1 MKFWKYGLIGLLAL
15 LLVGCGQQ
23 LSTTKATYGRN
34 GLVATIKGSASG
46 VDRVKYTSQAGNG
59 SVPVKSGTFVV
70 NVPVTDTTQQIKLT
84 AGSLKREVNVKAGT
98 SLGQYTAI
106 ATKFNQMLAVS
117 SLSKADQAKLKQGQ
131 AAAAELQKS
140 AATMTP
146 AEKLTAAQQAQ
157 TLKTLMAQATAN
169 TRGQQL
175 PTTAKTGIQSILKTA
190 GVNYRASI
198 VNGKAMGFAVIVPLS
213 VLKDSK
219 KMQQFA
225 TGFGLLSTAVGANA
239 KTVFSHFKKLTKDA
253 KSKNNSTTIKTI
265 KSNNVK
271 FDVGYSTTDL
281 YLYVTK

>member
-1 MKFWKYGLIGLLAL
+1 
-15 LLVGCGQQ
+15 
-23 LSTTKATYGRN
+23 
-34 GLVATIKGSASG
+34 
-46 VDRVKYTSQAGNG
+46 
-59 SVPVKSGTFVV
+59 
-70 NVPVTDTTQQIKLT
+70 
-84 AGSLKREVNVKAGT
+84 
-98 SLGQYTAI
+98 
-106 ATKFNQMLAVS
+106 MLAVS

-131 AAAAELQKS
+131 AAAAELQKN

-169 TRGQQL
+169 TRSKQL

-271 FDVGYSTTDL
+271 FDVGYSTTDV